1 MKKTKKYILI
11 GILGISSFTGLLL
24 FNFIILPNLVSKGNQ
39 INYNRE
45 LQFEVV
51 NISLSI
57 DYSGEMTNDLFQNIN
72 LTNYKTTA
80 YHVLLNCCDIQIRN
94 DPMGI
99 YVKKINGVGE
109 GWIYWINDDPL
120 PNIPSNFFY
129 LLDNDTV
136 YWKYV
141 GR

>member
-1 MKKTKKYILI
+1 MKKKYILI

-24 FNFIILPNLVSKGNQ
+24 FNFIILPNFVSNVTQ
-39 INYNRE
+39 INNNRE

-51 NISLSI
+51 NISVSI
-57 DYSGEMTNDLFQNIN
+57 DYSGEMANDIFQNLN

-80 YHVLLNCCDIQIRN
+80 YHALLNCCDIQIKN
-94 DPMGI
+94 YPSGI
-99 YVKKINGVGE
+99 FVKKINGVGE

-120 PNIPSNFFY
+120 PNIPSNFLY

-141 GR
+141 GI